1 MYSRI
6 RVSRHGPMAEPSVVS
21 ATRPRFPAA
30 ERVFAH
36 VGTLV
41 PYLAERGEVRWP
53 GGWRAGGQCRA
64 LLRRR
69 RQCRVRSHLRRFSSL
84 PSSGHAR
91 STVAGGALLLTL
103 LSSSSPLA
111 PPLCCYYPLFRH
123 HKQASEMFATFKLVP
138 PSSLPPSVR
147 PPSASYALACAA
159 LLLLLLWYSIVA
171 PQRNEC
177 TRPRRPPRP
186 RARRGREEGAARPA
200 SDAEGQAGGRASRP
214 ARSRWPRA
222 SGLPP
227 RSSGLG
233 LSICCL
239 PKWVTRLTG
248 KGGGKPERKRG
259 FLISLGDVSHHSQP
273 HAGLF

>member
-6 RVSRHGPMAEPSVVS
+6 RVSRYGPMAEPSVVS

-36 VGTLV
+36 VTLV

-53 GGWRAGGQCRA
+53 SGWRAGGQCRA

-91 STVAGGALLLTL
+91 STVAVAGALLLTL

-138 PSSLPPSVR
+138 PSLPLFLRPSV
-147 PPSASYALACAA
+147 L
-159 LLLLLLWYSIVA
+159 
-171 PQRNEC
+171 
-177 TRPRRPPRP
+177 PRP
-186 RARRGREEGAARPA
+186 RMHLPA
-200 SDAEGQAGGRASRP
+200 LR
-214 ARSRWPRA
+214 
-222 SGLPP
+222 
-227 RSSGLG
+227 
-233 LSICCL
+233 CCCCYGTL
-239 PKWVTRLTG
+239 L
-248 KGGGKPERKRG
+248 
-259 FLISLGDVSHHSQP
+259 
-273 HAGLF
+273 